1 MIEPIVKRVGGI
13 DVHKGIV
20 VVTVLKEDDEGGIGK
35 ETKEY
40 RTYWKELREMAG
52 WLKKEEVELVVME
65 STGVYW
71 KCGDERDCRS
81 GGEDVTGTGGGGRG
95 GGGGS
100 G

>member
-40 RTYWKELREMAG
+40 RTYWKELREMAK

-71 KCGDERDCRS
+71 KCGDLSRFLCLKS
-81 GGEDVTGTGGGGRG
+81 GIEHLHYFIPR
-95 GGGGS
+95 
-100 G
+100 